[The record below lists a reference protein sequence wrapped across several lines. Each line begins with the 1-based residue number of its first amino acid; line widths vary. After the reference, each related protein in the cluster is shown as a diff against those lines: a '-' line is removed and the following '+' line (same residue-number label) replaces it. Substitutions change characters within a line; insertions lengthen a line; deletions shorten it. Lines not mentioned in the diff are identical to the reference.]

1 MLVIVIII
9 LVLLCFF
16 TFIWGMDKSDEA
28 EFYKRKV
35 KWLEE
40 NKWPY
45 LETKYRYK
53 DRNENKKRSTYIRI
67 GNLITIVKR

>member
-1 MLVIVIII
+1 MLIIVIII
-9 LVLLCFF
+9 LILLCFF
-16 TFIWGMDKSDEA
+16 TFIWGMDKADEA
-28 EFYKRKV
+28 EFYKHKV

-40 NKWPY
+40 NKRLY

-67 GNLITIVKR
+67 GNIITILKR

>member
-1 MLVIVIII
+1 MLVIVILI
-9 LVLLCFF
+9 LILLCFF
-16 TFIWGMDKSDEA
+16 TFIWGMDKADEA
-28 EFYKRKV
+28 EFYKHKV

-40 NKWPY
+40 NKRLY

-67 GNLITIVKR
+67 GNIITILKK

>member
-28 EFYKRKV
+28 EFYKRQTELLKEH
-35 KWLEE
+35 KR
-40 NKWPY
+40 PY
-45 LETKYRYK
+45 LEPKYTYK
-53 DRNENKKRSTYIRI
+53 DRKENKSLYIKI
-67 GNLITIVKR
+67 GNIITIVKR